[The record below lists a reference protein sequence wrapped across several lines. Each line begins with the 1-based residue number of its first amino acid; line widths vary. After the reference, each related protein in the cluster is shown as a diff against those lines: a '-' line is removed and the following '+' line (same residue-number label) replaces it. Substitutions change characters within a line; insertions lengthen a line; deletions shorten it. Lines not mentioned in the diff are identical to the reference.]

1 MADRQESLAKA
12 IAIIHRSEST
22 FKNKKL
28 LETGLN
34 IGQLRYLWTL
44 YKEDGISQES
54 MAKRFMVDKAS
65 VTRHIKRLEEM
76 GMIRREID
84 AKDRRIQRI
93 FVTETGFQ
101 MRDLIEEVTAEWSA
115 LLTAN
120 FSEKEKDDLM
130 HLIGRLSDNAIIA
143 VEGGES
149 E

>member
-65 VTRHIKRLEEM
+65 VTRHIKRLEEL

-93 FVTETGFQ
+93 FVTKTGFQ
-101 MRDLIEEVTAEWSA
+101 MHDLIEEVTAEWSA

-130 HLIGRLSDNAIIA
+130 HLIGRLN
-143 VEGGES
+143 ERTE
-149 E
+149 

>member
-1 MADRQESLAKA
+1 MADGQESLAKA

-65 VTRHIKRLEEM
+65 VTRHIKRLEEL

>member
-65 VTRHIKRLEEM
+65 VTRHIKRLEEL

-101 MRDLIEEVTAEWSA
+101 MRDLIEEVTAQWSA

>member
-65 VTRHIKRLEEM
+65 VTRHIKRLEEL

-120 FSEKEKDDLM
+120 FSEKEKDDLI

>member
-65 VTRHIKRLEEM
+65 VTRHIKRLEEL

-84 AKDRRIQRI
+84 TKDRRIQRI

-101 MRDLIEEVTAEWSA
+101 MHDLIEEVTAEWSA

-130 HLIGRLSDNAIIA
+130 HLIGRLSDNAIMA
-143 VEGGES
+143 VEGGEV

>member
-28 LETGLN
+28 LDTGLN

-65 VTRHIKRLEEM
+65 VTRHIKRLEEL

>member
-1 MADRQESLAKA
+1 
-12 IAIIHRSEST
+12 
-22 FKNKKL
+22 
-28 LETGLN
+28 
-34 IGQLRYLWTL
+34 L

-65 VTRHIKRLEEM
+65 VTRHIKRLEEL

>member
-65 VTRHIKRLEEM
+65 VTRHIKRLEEL

-93 FVTETGFQ
+93 FVTDTGFQ

>member
-65 VTRHIKRLEEM
+65 VTRHIKRLEEL

-84 AKDRRIQRI
+84 VKDRRIQRI

>member
-1 MADRQESLAKA
+1 MAERQESLAKA

-65 VTRHIKRLEEM
+65 VTRHIKRLEELE
-76 GMIRREID
+76 MIRREID
-84 AKDRRIQRI
+84 TKDRRIQRI
-93 FVTETGFQ
+93 FVTETGFK
-101 MRDLIEEVTAEWSA
+101 MRELIEEVTEEWSA
-115 LLTAN
+115 LLTAG

-143 VEGGES
+143 VEGGET

>member
-65 VTRHIKRLEEM
+65 VTRHIKRLEEL

-101 MRDLIEEVTAEWSA
+101 MHDLIEEVTAEWSA

>member
-1 MADRQESLAKA
+1 MAERHESLAKA

-65 VTRHIKRLEEM
+65 VTRHIKRLEEL

-84 AKDRRIQRI
+84 TKDRRIQRI
-93 FVTETGFQ
+93 FVTETGFKV
-101 MRDLIEEVTAEWSA
+101 RDLIEEVTEEWSA
-115 LLTAN
+115 LLTAG

-143 VEGGES
+143 VEGGEA

>member
-65 VTRHIKRLEEM
+65 VTRHIKRLEEL

-101 MRDLIEEVTAEWSA
+101 MHDLIEEVTAEWSA

-130 HLIGRLSDNAIIA
+130 YLIGRLSDNAIMA
-143 VEGGES
+143 VEGGEV

>member
-1 MADRQESLAKA
+1 
-12 IAIIHRSEST
+12 ST

-65 VTRHIKRLEEM
+65 VTRHIKRLEEL

-143 VEGGES
+143 VEGGEV

>member
-12 IAIIHRSEST
+12 IAIIHRSERT

-65 VTRHIKRLEEM
+65 VTRHIKRLEEL

>member
-12 IAIIHRSEST
+12 IAIIHRSEIT

-65 VTRHIKRLEEM
+65 VTRHIKRLEEL

>member
-28 LETGLN
+28 LETSLN

-65 VTRHIKRLEEM
+65 VTRHIKRLEEL

>member
-1 MADRQESLAKA
+1 MADRQESLAKT

-65 VTRHIKRLEEM
+65 VTRHIKRLEEL

>member
-1 MADRQESLAKA
+1 MADRQEFLTKA

-28 LETGLN
+28 LKTGLN

-65 VTRHIKRLEEM
+65 VTRHIKRLEEL
-76 GMIRREID
+76 GMIRREMD

-93 FVTETGFQ
+93 FVTDMGYQ
-101 MRDLIEEVTAEWSA
+101 MRDLIEEVTKEWSA
-115 LLTAN
+115 RLTAG
-120 FSEKEKDDLM
+120 FSEKEKGDLM
-130 HLIGRLSDNAIIA
+130 HLIGRLSDNAIVA
-143 VEGGES
+143 MEGGEN

>member
-65 VTRHIKRLEEM
+65 VTRHIKRLEEL

-93 FVTETGFQ
+93 YVTETGFQ

>member
-1 MADRQESLAKA
+1 MADRQENLAKA

-65 VTRHIKRLEEM
+65 VTRHIKRLEEL

>member
-65 VTRHIKRLEEM
+65 VTRHIKRLEEL

-130 HLIGRLSDNAIIA
+130 HLMGRLSDNAIIA

>member
-65 VTRHIKRLEEM
+65 VTRHIKRLEKL

-84 AKDRRIQRI
+84 VKDRRIQRI
-93 FVTETGFQ
+93 FVTENGFM
-101 MRDLIEEVTAEWSA
+101 MRELIEETTADWSA
-115 LLTAN
+115 MLTAG
-120 FSEKEKDDLM
+120 FSEAEQDSLVQ
-130 HLIGRLSDNAIIA
+130 LLGRLSDNAIIA
-143 VEGGES
+143 VEGGDMA
-149 E
+149 

>member
-1 MADRQESLAKA
+1 MADRQEFLTKA

-28 LETGLN
+28 LKTGLN

-65 VTRHIKRLEEM
+65 VTRHIKRLEEL
-76 GMIRREID
+76 GMIRREMD

-93 FVTETGFQ
+93 FVTDTGYK
-101 MRDLIEEVTAEWSA
+101 MRDLIEEVTKEWSVR
-115 LLTAN
+115 LTAG

-130 HLIGRLSDNAIIA
+130 HLIGRLSDNAIVA
-143 VEGGES
+143 MEGGEN